1 MHSFKISHLH
11 VNDSLQVNFAAKLI
25 WSFFAKPLQLYCSIS
40 DEQICV
46 RIFMLKLLCWC
57 KGHFRQVSPEL
68 FLQVSVFFY
77 FSQPPPQFFNKV
89 TFLLSSTCPSHLR
102 FNTTHNTFEH
112 SGFIYFTS
120 FLLSPSNSWTDILN
134 KSSNGTN
141 LCFSIVCLSS
151 FVKFFSTSNVIISG
165 LDAASSI
172 GLGGGNTRS
181 RVNISVIT
189 FWLSCNCL
197 IIWCCFSYIVFFTSL
212 CASIISFYSSSLLV
226 WIPCTSLAY
235 RL

>member
-1 MHSFKISHLH
+1 MTRSKWT
-11 VNDSLQVNFAAKLI
+11 SLPNWFGVFLRNLSSSTVQFLMNRFAWESSCWNSCAGVK
-25 WSFFAKPLQLYCSIS
+25 
-40 DEQICV
+40 V
-46 RIFMLKLLCWC
+46 IFGK
-57 KGHFRQVSPEL
+57 
-68 FLQVSVFFY
+68 FLQNFFFKWAFFFY

-120 FLLSPSNSWTDILN
+120 FLLSPSNSWTDILT
-134 KSSNGTN
+134 KSSNGIN
-141 LCFSIVCLSS
+141 LCFSIVYLSS

-172 GLGGGNTRS
+172 GLGGGNTCS
-181 RVNISVIT
+181 RVSISVIT

-197 IIWCCFSYIVFFTSL
+197 IIWCCFSYIVFFTSVL
-212 CASIISFYSSSLLV
+212 QLLV
-226 WIPCTSLAY
+226 FILPLSLFGS
-235 RL
+235 LVLH